1 MPRPNLAEAAW
12 KDTSVAL
19 MLKEPGWGSPGCFH
33 LEKLAGPQ
41 TRTVSP
47 ERTGSQ
53 HSEPASPC
61 RFGPARLAPAQD
73 RRERQAALDA
83 AAEPALE
90 QSC

>member
-53 HSEPASPC
+53 HSEPASPVPVWA
-61 RFGPARLAPAQD
+61 GPPCAGPGPPGAPGCVG
-73 RRERQAALDA
+73 RG
-83 AAEPALE
+83 
-90 QSC
+90 C